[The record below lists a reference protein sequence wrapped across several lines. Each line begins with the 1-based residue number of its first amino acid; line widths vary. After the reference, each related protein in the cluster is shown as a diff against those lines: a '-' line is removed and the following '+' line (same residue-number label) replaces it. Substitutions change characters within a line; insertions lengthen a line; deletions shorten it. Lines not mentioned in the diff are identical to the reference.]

1 MKKILMFMAIMVAV
15 VVQANAQIF
24 KASPSGVIAEKDG
37 KDYIVMDVNGAS
49 AHDLYQR
56 AYQYVVQHYRNPD
69 KVLNTMS
76 EQIINIHCTETDA
89 YRCRG
94 IGNMAD
100 VDMNIILQFK
110 DGRYKISI
118 HVNDQIVR
126 SFYKLGGVRFTSNE
140 HPEYGPTV
148 TMFNSDGS
156 VNSKIAVRNFN
167 VWINSYITPLIVWM
181 AEKHDGTD
189 SLNDDW

>member
-1 MKKILMFMAIMVAV
+1 MKKILSVLAILLAVA
-15 VVQANAQIF
+15 VQANAQIF
-24 KASPSGVIAEKDG
+24 KASPEGVVSEKDG
-37 KDYIVMDVNGAS
+37 KDYIVLEVKDAT

-56 AYQYVVQHYRNPD
+56 AYQYVVEHYRNPD
-69 KVLNTMS
+69 KVINIMG
-76 EQIINIHCTETDA
+76 EQVMNIHCAATDA

-100 VDMNIILQFK
+100 VDMNIVLQFK

-126 SFYKLGGVRFTSNE
+126 SFYKLGGVRFTSKE

-148 TMFNSDGS
+148 TMFNLDGS
-156 VNSKIAVRNFN
+156 VNSKIAVKNFN
-167 VWINSYITPLIVWM
+167 SWINSYITPLIVWM
-181 AEKHDGTD
+181 AEKHDGTG
-189 SLNDDW
+189 SSNDDW